1 MKRVIIYG
9 FGEAG
14 KQVAD
19 DILKNRN
26 FEILAF
32 LDDDKNKW
40 NLEYENIKVVGDINS
55 IKKLDSVD
63 SLIIAMPSA
72 SIQRIRE
79 IEMQAIKLGI
89 KDIKIVPS
97 YYVNEERVF
106 LKHVVEVDIFDIFK
120 KREIEIDYEA
130 LKLFYENKSILITGG
145 AGSIGSHLV
154 KEILNFNV
162 KKVIAM
168 DIDET
173 RLYELS
179 NDLEDGRLSI
189 YLGDI
194 TDDYCLYEVFQNHI
208 DIVFHCAAYKHVP
221 ILENFEYMAYKVNFI
236 GTKKLIEFS
245 KRKGIEKFIFISTDK
260 AVEPKSIM
268 GKTKSMAENLV
279 IENNYIAVRFGNV
292 LNSRGSLIPTIL
304 KQVQKGYVKIT
315 HKDAKRYFITP
326 KEAILLILYS
336 PIISNGKDIL
346 VLDMGEPINIKD
358 AIENLLKLLG
368 YEPYKDIKIIFT
380 DLRKGEKLEEK
391 LFSSNEIL
399 EVTENPFIYK
409 VKKLS
414 GEGGI

>member
-19 DILKNRN
+19 DILKNGN
-26 FEILAF
+26 YKIVGF

-40 NLEYENIKVVGDINS
+40 NLEYKNIKVIGDINS
-55 IKKLDSVD
+55 IGKLKNID

-79 IEMQAIKLGI
+79 IEMLSLRLGI

-97 YYVNEERVF
+97 YYVKEDRVF
-106 LKHVVEVDIFDIFK
+106 LKHVVEIDIFDVFK
-120 KREIEIDYEA
+120 KREMQIDYEA
-130 LKLFYENKSILITGG
+130 LKLFYENKNILITGG
-145 AGSIGSHLV
+145 AGSIGSYLV
-154 KEILNFNV
+154 KEVLNFNV
-162 KKVIAM
+162 RKVIAM

-179 NDLEDGRLSI
+179 NDLDDDRLII

-194 TDDYCLYEVFQNHI
+194 TDDYCLYDVFQNHI
-208 DIVFHCAAYKHVP
+208 DLVFHCAAYKHVP

-236 GTKKLIEFS
+236 GTKKLVEFS
-245 KRKGIEKFIFISTDK
+245 KRNGIKKFVFISTDK
-260 AVEPKSIM
+260 AVEPTSIM
-268 GKTKSMAENLV
+268 GKTKSIAEDLV

-292 LNSRGSLIPTIL
+292 IGSRGSLIPTIL

-326 KEAILLILYS
+326 KEAVLLVLYS
-336 PIISNGKDIL
+336 PIISNGGDIL
-346 VLDMGEPINIKD
+346 ILDMGEPINVRS

-368 YEPYKDIKIIFT
+368 YEPYKDIQIIFT

-391 LFSSNEIL
+391 LFSDNETI
-399 EVTENPFIYK
+399 EATENPYIYK
-409 VKKLS
+409 VKKL
-414 GEGGI
+414 

>member
-19 DILKNRN
+19 DILKNGN
-26 FEILAF
+26 YEIVGF

-40 NLEYENIKVVGDINS
+40 DLDYKNIKVIGDVNS
-55 IKKLDSVD
+55 IEKLKNID

-72 SIQRIRE
+72 SIQRVRE
-79 IEMQAIKLGI
+79 IEMLALKLGI
-89 KDIKIVPS
+89 RDIKIVPS
-97 YYVNEERVF
+97 YYVKEDRVF
-106 LKHVVEVDIFDIFK
+106 LKHVVEIDIFDIFK
-120 KREIEIDYEA
+120 KREIQMDYEA

-145 AGSIGSHLV
+145 AGSIGSYLV
-154 KEILNFNV
+154 REILNFNV

-179 NDLEDGRLSI
+179 NDLDDGRLVI
-189 YLGDI
+189 YLGDV

-221 ILENFEYMAYKVNFI
+221 ILESFEYMAYKVNFI
-236 GTKKLIEFS
+236 GTKKLVEFS
-245 KRKGIEKFIFISTDK
+245 KRNGIEKFIFISTDK

-268 GKTKSMAENLV
+268 GKTKSMAEGLV

-292 LNSRGSLIPTIL
+292 IGSRGSLIPTIL
-304 KQVQKGYVKIT
+304 KQVRKGYVKIT

-326 KEAILLILYS
+326 KEAVLLVLYS
-336 PIISNGKDIL
+336 PIISNGGDIL
-346 VLDMGEPINIKD
+346 VLDMGEPINIKS

-380 DLRKGEKLEEK
+380 DLRRGEKLEEK

-399 EVTENPFIYK
+399 EATENPYIYR
-409 VKKLS
+409 VKKLC